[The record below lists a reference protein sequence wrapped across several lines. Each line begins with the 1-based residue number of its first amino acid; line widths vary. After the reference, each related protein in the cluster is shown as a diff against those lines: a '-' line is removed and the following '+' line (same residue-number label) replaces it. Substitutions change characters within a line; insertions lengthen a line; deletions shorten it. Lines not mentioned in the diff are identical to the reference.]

1 MSDKVRVLI
10 VDEMALV
17 LDGLKRVFEL
27 TDGLEVVGTAT
38 HSLEAVEL
46 ARKVSPDVVL
56 MDVDIPRTNEVEA
69 INRIQ
74 REGLAHSVVIL
85 SFYGD
90 SKARWKAG
98 PLGAATLVEKN
109 TPIAELVE
117 IIRESGTAG
126 ADEGAPAEVPFCPRC
141 ALGDVHAPMEEAG
154 YVKGHKVVECPE
166 CGYVMHQDPATDC
179 PSPQSLASRTI

>member
-17 LDGLKRVFEL
+17 LDSLKRVFEL
-27 TDGLEVVGTAT
+27 TEGLEVVGTAT

-56 MDVDIPRTNEVEA
+56 MDIDIPRTNEVEA
-69 INRIQ
+69 INRIKQ
-74 REGLAHSVVIL
+74 EGLARSVVIL
-85 SFYGD
+85 SFYRD

-109 TPIAELVE
+109 TPITELVE
-117 IIRESGTAG
+117 IIRESGIAD
-126 ADEGAPAEVPFCPRC
+126 ADEGIPADVPFCPRC
-141 ALGDVHAPMEEAG
+141 ALGDVHVLMEEGG
-154 YVKGHKVVECPE
+154 YVKGHRVVECPE
-166 CGYVMHQDPATDC
+166 CGYVMHEDPETGRDL
-179 PSPQSLASRTI
+179 SPPDRG